1 MKEIHDI
8 ANVYDSYCDL
18 RFMRMNTVNSRI
30 IVRNSFRKNI
40 LVTRTLMISR
50 SINQNIVVTKCI
62 IGSVHNLRPGCGDF
76 LGQNETFVIER

>member
-8 ANVYDSYCDL
+8 ANVYGSYCDL

-30 IVRNSFRKNI
+30 IVRNIIASGKNI

-62 IGSVHNLRPGCGDF
+62 IGSVHNLRPGGGDF
-76 LGQNETFVIER
+76 

>member
-8 ANVYDSYCDL
+8 ANSYGSYCDL

-40 LVTRTLMISR
+40 LITRTLMISR

-62 IGSVHNLRPGCGDF
+62 IGSVHNLRPGAEIFRGKMKR
-76 LGQNETFVIER
+76 L